1 MDIFSATSRQ
11 VGTTVAPKALETAS
25 VRETEKTSEASKA
38 APEHLSKEGENT
50 LTKTVNELNQQM
62 DKLET
67 NIAFGFNDEISMLYV
82 SVMEKRTGK
91 TIRKIPTEEA
101 MELSAKM
108 KEIVGIIFDK
118 KG

>member
-1 MDIFSATSRQ
+1 MDVFSATSKQ
-11 VGTTVAPKALETAS
+11 VGTTIAPKVSDTAS
-25 VRETEKTSEASKA
+25 TSEIRKTDEVSKTNQEIA
-38 APEHLSKEGENT
+38 KQGGDA
-50 LTKTVNELNQQM
+50 LTQTIKELNQQM

-67 NIAFGFNDEISMLYV
+67 NIAFGFNDEISMMYV
-82 SVMEKRTGK
+82 NVMEKSTGK

-101 MELSAKM
+101 MDLSAKM